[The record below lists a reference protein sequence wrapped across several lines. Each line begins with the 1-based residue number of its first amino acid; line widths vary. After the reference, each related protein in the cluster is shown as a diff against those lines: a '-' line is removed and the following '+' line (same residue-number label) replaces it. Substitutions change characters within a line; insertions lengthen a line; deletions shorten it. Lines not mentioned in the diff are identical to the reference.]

1 METDF
6 TDISYLA
13 TGNPRQRHCY
23 EVLTKTR
30 VMEVLAPYGAVLTGT
45 IPLGIDIPSSDLDVI
60 CEVGDLDAFIV
71 FTCENF
77 GQYEDFNVRYIDR
90 DRIVCGFFEDNEEIE
105 IYGSVMPPQQTNGFR
120 HMIIE
125 ARLLRILGPRFA
137 EKVRALKRQG
147 MKTEPAF
154 AWLLGLTGN
163 PYEAVRNLEV
173 YSDEQLAELFG
184 R

>member
-1 METDF
+1 MKTDY

-30 VMEVLAPYGAVLTGT
+30 VMEILAPYGVVLAGT

-60 CEVGDLDAFIV
+60 CHVRDFDDFIV
-71 FTCENF
+71 FVSENF
-77 GQYEDFNVRYIDR
+77 RQYEDFNIRYLDR
-90 DRIVCGFFEDNEEIE
+90 DKVVCGFFEDDEEIE
-105 IYGSVMPPQQTNGFR
+105 IYGSVVPPQQTNGFR

-125 ARLLRILGPRFA
+125 ARLLRLLGPRFA
-137 EKVRALKRQG
+137 EKVLTLKQQG

-163 PYEAVRNLEV
+163 PYEAIRNLEV
-173 YSDEQLAELFG
+173 YSDEQLDELFG
-184 R
+184 N